1 MERISDIQGT
11 VFNIKRFSVHDGPG
25 IRTSVFLK
33 GCPLQ
38 CIWCHNPEGINPEIS
53 IWYSRNICIRCGQCI
68 TVCPNEALTSDLMD
82 NKFIKI
88 NYPKCNLTGNCV
100 KICPTLALQFT
111 GTVTTVSDLMNEVMK
126 DMIFYRTSGGG
137 LTLTG
142 GEPAFQPGF
151 CLGILKSAKSA
162 DIHTAIETC
171 LYCEREVLETLIDF
185 TDLFIVDI
193 KIFDPAEH
201 EKYTGKLNE
210 KIKDNFRYLVTT
222 KKNILVR
229 VPLIKDITDTIENKY
244 KIEKFVHEFNPDI
257 PIEYLNFNPLTKN
270 KYQRLCI
277 SFPLNKSNILL

>member
-1 MERISDIQGT
+1 MERIADIQGT

-38 CIWCHNPEGINPEIS
+38 CIWCHNPEGINPEVS

-68 TVCPNEALTSDLMD
+68 TVCPNEALTSDLSKD
-82 NKFIKI
+82 KFIKI
-88 NYPKCNLTGNCV
+88 NYSKCNLTGSCV
-100 KICPTLALQFT
+100 NVCPTKALQFT
-111 GTVTTVSDLMNEVMK
+111 GTVTTVSDLMNVVME
-126 DMIFYRTSGGG
+126 DMVFYRTSGGG

-142 GEPAFQPGF
+142 GEPTFQPGF
-151 CLGILKSAKSA
+151 CLGILKSCKSA

-171 LYCEREVLETLIDF
+171 LYCEREVLEKLIAY

-201 EKYTGKLNE
+201 EKYIGKLND
-210 KIKDNFRYLVTT
+210 KIKDNFRYLITT
-222 KKNILVR
+222 KKNIIVR
-229 VPLIKDITDTIENKY
+229 VPLIKDITDKKENKI
-244 KIEKFVHEFNPDI
+244 KIEKFVHELNPDI

-277 SFPLNKSNILL
+277 SFPLNTM